1 MGGLDVLII
10 YSVCVVP
17 LTVFSVGLFFLSL
30 SISFFFFCGSPIRF
44 TKRCFL
50 SFFQQ
55 SFIVLLLWLPL
66 RLQRRYA
73 ELYLFFFIVIIIIFH
88 FQK

>member
-17 LTVFSVGLFFLSL
+17 LTVLSVGLFFLSL
-30 SISFFFFCGSPIRF
+30 YLSFFFCGSPISF

-50 SFFQQ
+50 AFFQQ
-55 SFIVLLLWLPL
+55 SFLVLLLWLPL
-66 RLQRRYA
+66 RLQRWYA
-73 ELYLFFFIVIIIIFH
+73 ELYLFFIVIIIFH